1 MKKKTKKPT
10 YPSVK
15 GAMEIRKMHAELRNR
30 PLGKELVS
38 FLEELNSQK
47 PRSDGGHSSSGTS
60 EPLAAKGEKD

>member
-10 YPSVK
+10 FPSVK

-30 PLGKELVS
+30 PLGKELVA
-38 FLEELNSQK
+38 FLEELNAKQAGSG
-47 PRSDGGHSSSGTS
+47 GGHSSSGTS